1 VFRPKPAQARDQG
14 QDQDDQDQHYQEQ
27 QSRDGDA
34 IERLNIPPAEQR
46 EEARRAGR
54 RLVQFGFR
62 SQGVDEDRVGYSM
75 GECIR
80 MTDTLCSCASKAP
93 CPGALLLWHPNRT
106 DNATAS
112 LTQLAPARPIYECLL
127 CSRRSSRSIACTSLL
142 ADTNPSHLYVY
153 PIDKTH
159 SRRPAFALMPPSD
172 TPLFAPRRPGSTR
185 PSRDPR

>member
-62 SQGVDEDRVGYSM
+62 SQGVDEDRPVEAVQDNKVVEASFAK
-75 GECIR
+75 GEWAIR
-80 MTDTLCSCASKAP
+80 WANAS
-93 CPGALLLWHPNRT
+93 G
-106 DNATAS
+106 
-112 LTQLAPARPIYECLL
+112 
-127 CSRRSSRSIACTSLL
+127 
-142 ADTNPSHLYVY
+142 
-153 PIDKTH
+153 
-159 SRRPAFALMPPSD
+159 
-172 TPLFAPRRPGSTR
+172 
-185 PSRDPR
+185 